1 MTNEAKTKEEKERL
15 ARWFIAQEIHKRD
28 GIVLGRDPLGRE
40 CGCDYCLAVS
50 DGRFTEDQP

>member
-1 MTNEAKTKEEKERL
+1 MTEKTKEEKERL

-40 CGCDYCLAVS
+40 CGCDFCRAEIEHRL
-50 DGRFTEDQP
+50 TEERP